1 MKIGII
7 GAMHQEVDKLIAEM
21 LCQRQIVKG
30 KRTFYEGILYGK
42 QVVLVFSRWGKV
54 AAATTVTQ
62 LIVEY
67 GVDCVIFSGI
77 AGALSPQLAIGD
89 VVIGHKLFQ
98 HDMDASPMMPRFEI
112 PLVGKTYFETDET
125 TVSLAEQAVVGFF
138 QTETDFLKK
147 LSDFG
152 IDTPKVLVGDIAS
165 GDKFVN
171 SSDEKQAILEALP
184 SVLCVEME
192 GAALAQVCY
201 DFDVPF
207 LIIRIIS
214 DTADEKAVVD
224 FPVFLDTIASEYS
237 LQILKQLLPQLV

>member
-21 LCQRQIVKG
+21 LCQQQTVKG
-30 KRTFYEGILYGK
+30 KRTFYEGTLYGK

-62 LIVEY
+62 LIVEF

-112 PLVGKTYFETDET
+112 PLIGKSYFETEEAF
-125 TVSLAEQAVVGFF
+125 VKKAHQVVEKFL
-138 QTETDFLKK
+138 QTETVFLSK
-147 LSDFG
+147 LATFS
-152 IDTPKVLVGDIAS
+152 INAPKVMIGDIAS
-165 GDKFVN
+165 GDKFIN
-171 SSDEKQAILEALP
+171 SYADKQLILEGLP

-192 GAALAQVCY
+192 GAAVAQVCY

-207 LIIRIIS
+207 LVIRIIS
-214 DTADEKAVVD
+214 DAADDNATVD
-224 FPVFLDTIASEYS
+224 FPLFLDTIASEYS